1 MQIKYNKLENHS
13 AIIIKNLTKE
23 YLAPKTRKKQL
34 ALNSVNL
41 SIPKGCIFGLLGP
54 NGAGKSTLINI
65 ISGTVKKD
73 SGDIIVWNSN
83 LDFEPKQVRASI
95 GVVPQELIT
104 DVFLT
109 PKEMLEFCAGLHGI
123 KKSERITENLLKFV
137 GLQDQANSYSR
148 TLSGGMKR
156 RLLIAKAMVHD
167 PEILILDEPT
177 AGVDVELRANL
188 WTNINKLNNE
198 GKTIIITTH
207 YLHEAEELC
216 NEIAIIDNGNL
227 ITKDTTSNIKSL
239 IDRKQIII
247 SLDSK
252 NFNLDPIMGLDVEC
266 EINSDY
272 LIINYKPSEIS
283 FNKILDALQLSNIQV
298 KDLTINE
305 TKLEDVF
312 LKLTKN

>member
-1 MQIKYNKLENHS
+1 M
-13 AIIIKNLTKE
+13 
-23 YLAPKTRKKQL
+23 R
-34 ALNSVNL
+34 
-41 SIPKGCIFGLLGP
+41 
-54 NGAGKSTLINI
+54 
-65 ISGTVKKD
+65 
-73 SGDIIVWNSN
+73 
-83 LDFEPKQVRASI
+83 
-95 GVVPQELIT
+95 
-104 DVFLT
+104 
-109 PKEMLEFCAGLHGI
+109 
-123 KKSERITENLLKFV
+123 
-137 GLQDQANSYSR
+137 
-148 TLSGGMKR
+148 R
-156 RLLIAKAMVHD
+156 RLLIAKAMVHN

-188 WTNINKLNNE
+188 WANINKLNDE

-216 NEIAIIDNGNL
+216 NEIAIINDGNL
-227 ITKDTTSNIKSL
+227 ITNNTTSNIKSL

-247 SLDSK
+247 SLDNK
-252 NFNLDPIMGLDVEC
+252 NFNLDPIMRLDVEC
-266 EINSDY
+266 EINSDN

>member
-23 YLAPKTRKKQL
+23 YLVPKTRKKQL

-156 RLLIAKAMVHD
+156 RLLIAKAMVHQ
-167 PEILILDEPT
+167 PPILILDEPT
-177 AGVDVELRANL
+177 AGVDVELRQSL
-188 WTNINKLNNE
+188 WQNILDL
-198 GKTIIITTH
+198 KTKGITIVLTTH
-207 YLHEAEELC
+207 YLEEAQTLC
-216 NEIAIIDNGNL
+216 DYISIINKG
-227 ITKDTTSNIKSL
+227 
-239 IDRKQIII
+239 QIITSQQKN
-247 SLDSK
+247 SLLKSMGRKEIFINIPSNKYNKLPKDIIKLKPKIEK
-252 NFNLDPIMGLDVEC
+252 NYVK
-266 EINSDY
+266 
-272 LIINYKPSEIS
+272 IIYNPLSITAG
-283 FNKILDALQLSNIQV
+283 KILALFIKNNIQIGDV
-298 KDLTINE
+298 KTKEPDLE
-305 TKLEDVF
+305 EVF
-312 LKLTKN
+312 LKLIK

>member
-23 YLAPKTRKKQL
+23 YLVPKTRKKQL

-156 RLLIAKAMVHD
+156 RLLIAKAMVHQ
-167 PEILILDEPT
+167 PPILILDEPT
-177 AGVDVELRANL
+177 AGVDVELRQSL
-188 WTNINKLNNE
+188 WQNILDL
-198 GKTIIITTH
+198 KTKGITIVLTTH
-207 YLHEAEELC
+207 YLEEAQTLC
-216 NEIAIIDNGNL
+216 DYISIINNG
-227 ITKDTTSNIKSL
+227 
-239 IDRKQIII
+239 QIITSQEKNSLLKSMGRKEIFINIPSNKYNKLPKDI
-247 SLDSK
+247 SKLKPKIEK
-252 NFNLDPIMGLDVEC
+252 NYVK
-266 EINSDY
+266 
-272 LIINYKPSEIS
+272 IIYNPLRITAG
-283 FNKILDALQLSNIQV
+283 KILALFIKNNIQIGDV
-298 KDLTINE
+298 KTKEPDLE
-305 TKLEDVF
+305 EVF
-312 LKLTKN
+312 LKLTK

>member
-23 YLAPKTRKKQL
+23 YLVPKTRKKQL

-41 SIPKGCIFGLLGP
+41 SIPQGCIFGLLGP

-156 RLLIAKAMVHD
+156 RLLIAKAMVHQ
-167 PEILILDEPT
+167 PPILILDEPT
-177 AGVDVELRANL
+177 AGVDVELRQSL
-188 WTNINKLNNE
+188 WQNILDL
-198 GKTIIITTH
+198 KTKGITIVLTTH
-207 YLHEAEELC
+207 YLEEAQTLC
-216 NEIAIIDNGNL
+216 DYISIINNG
-227 ITKDTTSNIKSL
+227 
-239 IDRKQIII
+239 QIITSQEKN
-247 SLDSK
+247 SL
-252 NFNLDPIMGLDVEC
+252 L
-266 EINSDY
+266 
-272 LIINYKPSEIS
+272 
-283 FNKILDALQLSNIQV
+283 
-298 KDLTINE
+298 
-305 TKLEDVF
+305 
-312 LKLTKN
+312 